1 MPDTRQQRQ
10 RRTLVLI
17 AIAVLL
23 LGLLGSCGLWLT
35 RDDAK
40 PQPGALTIVPREQ
53 APPQTGDASDGGT
66 VDAAP
71 PVAPSPEPTTT
82 PAPAGGSTGG
92 SSSGS
97 TNGSSQDAGVGGEQG
112 PRAATGAAASSSPT
126 RAPKPKSTNG
136 SQANGGGHVSG
147 EGSSEGNGE
156 GKGHA
161 PFAAVGHIDQLR
173 PGAISTLEVVVTNP
187 DRVAY
192 RILDLSVKAADASPG
207 CRASTNLVLGSYR
220 STKPGART
228 YVVPA
233 KGRITVP
240 LSVMM
245 LDTAASQ
252 DACKSVTFPLT
263 FSGSATQGN
272 NAS

>member
-17 AIAVLL
+17 AIVVLL
-23 LGLLGSCGLWLT
+23 LGLLGSCGVWLT
-35 RDDAK
+35 RDNAK
-40 PQPGALTIVPREQ
+40 PQPGALTIVPRDQ
-53 APPQTGDASDGGT
+53 APPPATNPGESSDGAT
-66 VDAAP
+66 TDP
-71 PVAPSPEPTTT
+71 APSTTPDDEPTTSQ
-82 PAPAGGSTGG
+82 APSADPTRG
-92 SSSGS
+92 
-97 TNGSSQDAGVGGEQG
+97 AGVGGEQG
-112 PRAATGAAASSSPT
+112 TPAATGPSAS
-126 RAPKPKSTNG
+126 APRNTHGHNGTGSTG
-136 SQANGGGHVSG
+136 SGNVNGGGNV
-147 EGSSEGNGE
+147 NGE
-156 GKGHA
+156 GNTDGGNDNGKGNGHP
-161 PFAAVGHIDQLR
+161 PFAAAGHIDQLR

-187 DRVAY
+187 DRIAY
-192 RILDLSVKAADASPG
+192 RILDLSVKAGDAGPG
-207 CRASTNLVLGSYR
+207 CRASSNLVISSYQ

-233 KGRITVP
+233 RSSITLP
-240 LSVMM
+240 LSIMM